1 VSLRGSRCCML
12 NTEMYLVNS
21 AGHVETL
28 IHGVLGIYI
37 NLIYIINNTPLK
49 GHKVRAFACLNIK
62 NYI

>member
-1 VSLRGSRCCML
+1 ML